1 MKLSGQ
7 NLKIGSTES
16 GLIKGDMTDSGV
28 QYKVDYKKN
37 NKVADIDFK
46 MESGFSLENV
56 KNLVSMN
63 GLIQKVGQRKN
74 RWRFC

>member
-37 NKVADIDFK
+37 NKVADIDF
-46 MESGFSLENV
+46 
-56 KNLVSMN
+56 
-63 GLIQKVGQRKN
+63 
-74 RWRFC
+74 